1 MKASAKSVAA
11 AAAQRQEAA
20 KRSFEKS
27 AKGSKP
33 EGLSMS
39 EAAETA
45 GDRPQPSIFQVKA
58 KATFSYDLSSFQLS
72 KQTHCLIGLDLHTFC
87 NLLLLSPFNHFLH
100 VSLFPFIVFFP
111 FLALL
116 RIVEIFQ
123 SPKLFSFNLRC
134 FSLHNFSCLQ
144 ILNLSRE
151 R

>member
-45 GDRPQPSIFQVKA
+45 GDRPQPSIFQVEA
-58 KATFSYDLSSFQLS
+58 KATFSFR
-72 KQTHCLIGLDLHTFC
+72 
-87 NLLLLSPFNHFLH
+87 
-100 VSLFPFIVFFP
+100 LFPFIVFFP

-116 RIVEIFQ
+116 RIVEILQ
-123 SPKLFSFNLRC
+123 SPKLFSFILRC
-134 FSLHNFSCLQ
+134 FSLHNFFETCLQ

>member
-45 GDRPQPSIFQVKA
+45 GDRPQPSIFQVEA
-58 KATFSYDLSSFQLS
+58 KATFSFRLS
-72 KQTHCLIGLDLHTFC
+72 KQTHCLIGLTY
-87 NLLLLSPFNHFLH
+87 FLQ
-100 VSLFPFIVFFP
+100 PFIVKSIQQLPSCFTFNICCIFP
-111 FLALL
+111 LFWHSYELL
-116 RIVEIFQ
+116 
-123 SPKLFSFNLRC
+123 KSFNLRSYFPSIC
-134 FSLHNFSCLQ
+134 AVLVCTIFLAFKF
-144 ILNLSRE
+144 
-151 R
+151 